1 MKKAIY
7 PGSFDPIT
15 KGHQSIALRASYMF
29 DTLIV
34 AIGKNAD
41 KQCMFSL
48 EERLLFIKK
57 TFADVKNIEVVSYEG
72 LTVDFCKKNDIKYVI
87 RGLRSDMDWSVE
99 SSIANA
105 NKLLYPLVETIFLLT
120 EPQHTGISSSIVREV
135 LVNKG
140 DVSVFVPE
148 VVNSQLRITNYE
160 LADACNN

>member
-1 MKKAIY
+1 MITAVY

-29 DTLIV
+29 DSLIV
-34 AIGKNAD
+34 AIGKNTD

-57 TFADVKNIEVVSYEG
+57 TFADIKNIKVVSYEG
-72 LTVDFCKKNDIKYVI
+72 LTVDFCKKNNIKYVI

-105 NKLLYPLVETIFLLT
+105 NKLLYPSIETIFLLT
-120 EPQHTGISSSIVREV
+120 EPQHTGISSSIVRDV

-140 DVSVFVPE
+140 DISAFVPD
-148 VVNSQLRITNYE
+148 VILNMINH
-160 LADACNN
+160 